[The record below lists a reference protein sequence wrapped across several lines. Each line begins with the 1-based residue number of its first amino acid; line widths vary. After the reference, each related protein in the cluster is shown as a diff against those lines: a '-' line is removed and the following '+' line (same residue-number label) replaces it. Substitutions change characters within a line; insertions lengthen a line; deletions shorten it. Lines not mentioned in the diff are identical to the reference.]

1 MINKKVYGVKVMSE
15 NSKLEHIRTV
25 RFRDG
30 KVVRFRDEKRAKQWV
45 RDKRIE
51 TIFDELDTHSHIP
64 ARNIYYRLER
74 LNEIGTSY
82 SYSDK
87 RMLL

>member
-1 MINKKVYGVKVMSE
+1 MSE
-15 NSKLEHIRTV
+15 NSKLEHIRIV

-74 LNEIGTSY
+74 LNEIETSY